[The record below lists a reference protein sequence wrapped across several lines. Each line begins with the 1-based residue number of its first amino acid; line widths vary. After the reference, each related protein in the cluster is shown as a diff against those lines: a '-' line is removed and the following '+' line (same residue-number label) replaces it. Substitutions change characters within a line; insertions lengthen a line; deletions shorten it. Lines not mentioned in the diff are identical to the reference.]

1 MGAPQERKVK
11 HSLVWLSVLLFAA
24 AVLPAGFAAERIRIE
39 APLVDPQTPE
49 AKKAV
54 EELLE
59 KTAAVSGR
67 LNGASIELAVGAAQS
82 RAAYSLGVVAALGK
96 DSPAIVLTLKRL
108 ADGAQSAPYSWL
120 GAITPELPTLLAR
133 AVFLQLTVF
142 TGFSSPAATEP
153 PVLVGEL
160 PAALIQQYAY
170 PWTLAVRG
178 NGNLLAALGTSC
190 VELDRS
196 FRIVGEPG
204 KSLGEAG
211 PNSYAIGLSLTP
223 GDTVVLKPAQ
233 GRDLWRVP
241 PGSPSPQKLPTG
253 LEVVTLP
260 FAALPDGSVILA
272 DSTARK
278 AYRVAPGRKRQEV
291 PLFASAYEYIAWF
304 GVGPD
309 GTIWIYDY
317 VLKAFRIVT
326 PEGAIADYM
335 LPLVDPARPLTP
347 LAISIGPDGSSVVLA
362 SGQLAKFLRDGTLV
376 WRLDSIPGAEMENL
390 PASGSVAVDWARGL
404 VYVAD
409 TMGRRIVKLL
419 DRAYCRQKGI
429 KNDLEEKLVSVRSKR
444 SVDEAGSLAEEA
456 ALYEQAGSPLM
467 AKAAWQKVEEVDPGN
482 ETAAARLSA
491 IEITELA
498 GAAAELDGKARE
510 IFRTIG
516 IETARLTY
524 MQAIQKYELL
534 LSKAAGN
541 AQARRAM
548 ESLKTLFSEKGG
560 GGERPAPLLI
570 TEATLPS
577 LFPSLMLHYAATPVG
592 AVTVKNPL
600 AQAAQMVRASVS
612 IPRFMDYPAEAP
624 AVASL
629 APGASES
636 FALTLP
642 LNRSVLEL
650 QEDMAVQAKIDVAW
664 GQGGAEQTLSRIV
677 ITTIHRNTA
686 LTWDDTS
693 KIASFVTPNEEVVNG
708 FARRALAP
716 AGEEKRFL
724 LSSKL
729 FQAMRICD
737 ALGAHGITYVE
748 DPSSPISK
756 SLGKTEVVDT
766 VQLPRTTLFNR
777 AGDCDDTTALLCSA
791 LEAIGV
797 RTAILTTPGHIF
809 LAFDSGEPAE
819 SGQLLADETHEIIAR
834 GGAAWIPIE
843 TTTPL
848 QKGFLAAWAAGSEL
862 VRKYRTNGPFE
873 FIPLEEARKT
883 YPALPLPQS
892 TITVAEPA
900 KSVVDGRFAAS
911 IAGFTSV
918 MYTGRL
924 ASLEAELKPLAGR
937 QAARLRAR
945 QGILHALFGRLTE
958 AGRAFEAAMKDDPTL
973 VSPYVNLANVRLI
986 EKGADAALAVV
997 ASGLARSPDS
1007 MLLNL
1012 AAARCWAQ
1020 KGDRSRAAE
1029 YLAKVKKAAPDV
1041 AERYALILGIGPA
1054 AGGAQRAA
1062 DESGRPAALLWGG
1075 GE

>member
-1 MGAPQERKVK
+1 
-11 HSLVWLSVLLFAA
+11 
-24 AVLPAGFAAERIRIE
+24 
-39 APLVDPQTPE
+39 
-49 AKKAV
+49 
-54 EELLE
+54 
-59 KTAAVSGR
+59 
-67 LNGASIELAVGAAQS
+67 
-82 RAAYSLGVVAALGK
+82 LGK
-96 DSPAIVLTLKRL
+96 DNPAIVLTLTRL
-108 ADGAQSAPYSWL
+108 SDGARSTPYSWI
-120 GAITPELPTLLAR
+120 GQITPELPTLLAR
-133 AVFLQLTVF
+133 AVFLQWAVF
-142 TGFSSPAATEP
+142 TGLSSPASTEP

-170 PWTLAVRG
+170 PWSLAVRG

-190 VELDRS
+190 VELDRA
-196 FRIVGEPG
+196 FRVVAEPG

-211 PNSYAIGLSLTP
+211 PISYAIGLSLTP

-233 GRDLWRVP
+233 GRDLWRVA
-241 PGSPSPQKLPTG
+241 PGSPTPQKLPTG

-326 PEGAIADYM
+326 AEGAIADYM
-335 LPLVDPARPLTP
+335 LPHVDPARPLTP
-347 LAISIGPDGSSVVLA
+347 LAISIGPDGSAVVLA

-390 PASGSVAVDWARGL
+390 PTSGSVAVDWAHGL

-409 TMGRRIVKLL
+409 TTGRRIVKLL

-429 KNDLEEKLVSVRSKR
+429 DNELEEKLVKVRGTR
-444 SVDEAGSLAEEA
+444 SVDEAGSLAAEA
-456 ALYEQAGSPLM
+456 ALYEQAGSSLM
-467 AKAAWQKVEEVDPGN
+467 AKAVWQKVEEVDPGN
-482 ETAAARLSA
+482 ETAGARLAA
-491 IEITELA
+491 IEVAELA
-498 GAAAELDGKARE
+498 GAAAELDVKARE
-510 IFRTIG
+510 VFRTIG

-534 LSKAAGN
+534 LSKAPGN
-541 AQARRAM
+541 SQARRAM
-548 ESLKTLFSEKGG
+548 DDLKALFSEKGG

-570 TEATLPS
+570 TEASLAS
-577 LFPSLMLHYAATPVG
+577 LFPSLMLHYASSPTG
-592 AVTVKNPL
+592 SVTVKNPL
-600 AQAAQMVRASVS
+600 AEPALKVRASVT
-612 IPRFMDYPAEAP
+612 IPRFMDFASEAP

-629 APGASES
+629 APGASAV

-650 QEDMAVQAKIDVAW
+650 QEDMTVQAKIDVAW
-664 GQGGAEQTLSRIV
+664 SQGGAEQTVSRIV
-677 ITTIHRNTA
+677 TATVHRNTA
-686 LTWDDTS
+686 LTWDDTA

-716 AGEEKRFL
+716 AGEEKKLL
-724 LSSKL
+724 LSPKL

-737 ALGAHGITYVE
+737 TLGAHGITYVE
-748 DPSSPISK
+748 DPASPISK

-819 SGQLLADETHEIIAR
+819 SAGLLADETHEIIAR
-834 GGAAWIPIE
+834 DGAAWIPIE

-848 QKGFLAAWAAGSEL
+848 QQGFLAAWAAGSAL
-862 VRKYRTNGPFE
+862 VKRYRTNGPFE
-873 FIPLEEARKT
+873 FIPLAEARKA
-883 YPALPLPQS
+883 YPALPLPPS
-892 TITVAEPA
+892 TIAVAEPA
-900 KSVVDGRFAAS
+900 KSVVDGRFAGS
-911 IAGFTSV
+911 MAGFTSAV
-918 MYTGRL
+918 YTARL

-937 QAARLRAR
+937 QAARLRTH
-945 QGILHALFGRLTE
+945 QGILHALFGRLAE

-997 ASGLARSPDS
+997 TRGLARSPGS

-1020 KGDRSRAAE
+1020 KGDRPRAAQ
-1029 YLAKVKKAAPDV
+1029 YLAKVKQSAPDV
-1041 AERYALILGIGPA
+1041 AARYALILGIGPA
-1054 AGGAQRAA
+1054 ADAATDAAQPAANAAQRAA
-1062 DESGRPAALLWGG
+1062 DESGRPAALLWGTS
-1075 GE
+1075 E

>member
-1 MGAPQERKVK
+1 
-11 HSLVWLSVLLFAA
+11 
-24 AVLPAGFAAERIRIE
+24 
-39 APLVDPQTPE
+39 
-49 AKKAV
+49 
-54 EELLE
+54 
-59 KTAAVSGR
+59 
-67 LNGASIELAVGAAQS
+67 
-82 RAAYSLGVVAALGK
+82 
-96 DSPAIVLTLKRL
+96 
-108 ADGAQSAPYSWL
+108 
-120 GAITPELPTLLAR
+120 
-133 AVFLQLTVF
+133 
-142 TGFSSPAATEP
+142 
-153 PVLVGEL
+153 
-160 PAALIQQYAY
+160 
-170 PWTLAVRG
+170 
-178 NGNLLAALGTSC
+178 
-190 VELDRS
+190 
-196 FRIVGEPG
+196 
-204 KSLGEAG
+204 
-211 PNSYAIGLSLTP
+211 
-223 GDTVVLKPAQ
+223 
-233 GRDLWRVP
+233 
-241 PGSPSPQKLPTG
+241 
-253 LEVVTLP
+253 
-260 FAALPDGSVILA
+260 
-272 DSTARK
+272 
-278 AYRVAPGRKRQEV
+278 
-291 PLFASAYEYIAWF
+291 
-304 GVGPD
+304 
-309 GTIWIYDY
+309 
-317 VLKAFRIVT
+317 
-326 PEGAIADYM
+326 
-335 LPLVDPARPLTP
+335 
-347 LAISIGPDGSSVVLA
+347 
-362 SGQLAKFLRDGTLV
+362 
-376 WRLDSIPGAEMENL
+376 ENL
-390 PASGSVAVDWARGL
+390 PANGSVAVDWTRGL

-409 TMGRRIVKLL
+409 TTGRRIVKLL

-429 KNDLEEKLVSVRSKR
+429 RNELEEKLVSVRSKR
-444 SVDEAGSLAEEA
+444 SVDEAAALAEEA

-467 AKAAWQKVEEVDPGN
+467 AKAAWQKVEEIDPGN

-491 IEITELA
+491 IEVAELA
-498 GAAAELDGKARE
+498 GAAAEMDGKARE

-534 LSKAAGN
+534 LSRAPGN
-541 AQARRAM
+541 AQARKAM
-548 ESLKTLFSEKGG
+548 EDLKALFSEKGG

-570 TEATLPS
+570 TEATLAS
-577 LFPSLMLHYAATPVG
+577 LFPSLMLHYAATPAG

-650 QEDMAVQAKIDVAW
+650 QEDMTVQAKIDVAW
-664 GQGGAEQTLSRIV
+664 RSQGGAEQTVSRV
-677 ITTIHRNTA
+677 VTTTIHRNTA
-686 LTWDDTS
+686 LTWDDTA

-716 AGEEKRFL
+716 AGEEKKFL

-729 FQAMRICD
+729 FQAMRVCD

-748 DPSSPISK
+748 DPNSPISK

-819 SGQLLADETHEIIAR
+819 SAQLLADETHELIAR

-848 QKGFLAAWAAGSEL
+848 QKGFLAAWAAGSQL

-873 FIPLEEARKT
+873 FIPLEDARKT
-883 YPALPLPQS
+883 YPALPLPPS
-892 TITVAEPA
+892 TIAVAEPA

-911 IAGFTSV
+911 LAGFTSAV
-918 MYTGRL
+918 YTGRL
-924 ASLEAELKPLAGR
+924 ASLEAQLKPLAGK
-937 QAARLRAR
+937 QAARLRSQ
-945 QGILHALFGRLTE
+945 QGILHAVFGRLAE

-997 ASGLARSPDS
+997 TDGLARSPDS

-1020 KGDRSRAAE
+1020 KGDRARAAE

-1054 AGGAQRAA
+1054 ADGAQRAA
-1062 DESGRPAALLWGG
+1062 DESGKPAALLWGA

>member
-1 MGAPQERKVK
+1 MK
-11 HSLVWLSVLLFAA
+11 HSLVWLFALLFAA

-39 APLVDPQTPE
+39 APLMDPQTP
-49 AKKAV
+49 AATKAV

-59 KTAAVSGR
+59 KTTAVSAR
-67 LNGASIELAVGAAQS
+67 LNGASIELAAGAAQG
-82 RAAYSLGVVAALGK
+82 RATYSLGVVAALGK
-96 DSPAIVLTLKRL
+96 DNPAIVLTLKRL
-108 ADGAQSAPYSWL
+108 SDGAQSAPYSWL

-133 AVFLQLTVF
+133 AVFLQWAVF

-196 FRIVGEPG
+196 FRVVGEPG
-204 KSLGEAG
+204 KSLGDAG

-233 GRDLWRVP
+233 GRDLWRVA
-241 PGSPSPQKLPTG
+241 PGSPSPQKLATG

-278 AYRVAPGRKRQEV
+278 AYRIGAGRKRQEV
-291 PLFASAYEYIAWF
+291 PLFANSYEYIAWF

-347 LAISIGPDGSSVVLA
+347 LSISIGPDGSSVVLA

-390 PASGSVAVDWARGL
+390 PTSGSVAVDWARGL

-409 TMGRRIVKLL
+409 TTGRRIVKLL
-419 DRAYCRQKGI
+419 DRAFCRQKGI
-429 KNDLEEKLVSVRSKR
+429 RNELEEKLVSVRSKR
-444 SVDEAGSLAEEA
+444 SVDEAAALAEEA

-491 IEITELA
+491 IEVAELA
-498 GAAAELDGKARE
+498 GAAAEMDGKARE

-534 LSKAAGN
+534 LRKAPGN
-541 AQARRAM
+541 AQLRRAM
-548 ESLKTLFSEKGG
+548 EDLKALFSEKGG

-570 TEATLPS
+570 TEATLAS
-577 LFPSLMLHYAATPVG
+577 LYPSLMLHYAATPAG

-600 AQAAQMVRASVS
+600 AQAAQKVRASVS
-612 IPRFMDYPAEAP
+612 IPRFMDFPAEAP

-629 APGASES
+629 APGASAS

-650 QEDMAVQAKIDVAW
+650 QEDMTVQAKIDVAW
-664 GQGGAEQTLSRIV
+664 RSQGGAEQTVSRIV
-677 ITTIHRNTA
+677 TTTIHRNTA
-686 LTWDDTS
+686 LTWDDTA

-716 AGEEKRFL
+716 AGEEKKFL

-729 FQAMRICD
+729 FQAMRIGD

-748 DPSSPISK
+748 DPNSPISK

-819 SGQLLADETHEIIAR
+819 SAQLLADETHELIAR
-834 GGAAWIPIE
+834 GGEAWIPIE
-843 TTTPL
+843 TTSPL

-883 YPALPLPQS
+883 YPALPLPPS
-892 TITVAEPA
+892 TIAVAEPA

-911 IAGFTSV
+911 LAGFTSAV
-918 MYTGRL
+918 YTGRL
-924 ASLEAELKPLAGR
+924 ASLEAQLKPLAGK
-937 QAARLRAR
+937 QAARLRSQ

-986 EKGADAALAVV
+986 EKGADAALTVV
-997 ASGLARSPDS
+997 ADGLARSPGS

-1020 KGDRSRAAE
+1020 KGDRARAAE
-1029 YLAKVKKAAPDV
+1029 YLAKVKKASPDV

-1054 AGGAQRAA
+1054 ADGVQRAA